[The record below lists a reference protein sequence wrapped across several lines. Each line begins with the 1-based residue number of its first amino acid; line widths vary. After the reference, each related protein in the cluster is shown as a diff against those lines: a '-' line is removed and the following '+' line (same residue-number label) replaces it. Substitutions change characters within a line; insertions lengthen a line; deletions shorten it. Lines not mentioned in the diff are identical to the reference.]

1 MLIFYKSGDKMK
13 YFLDTTGT
21 IPDGVGFKQYGPLHI
36 VWLIIFIATLI
47 IVSRIYKKSD
57 SIKRDKIRKIVAGLI
72 VFDEIW
78 KMFFLTIGGRYEW
91 EYLPLHLCSIN
102 IFIIAYHCFRPN
114 KTMDNFLYLVGIPG
128 AVAALL
134 FPSWVKLP
142 LMNFMHLHSFTIHTL
157 LVLYPC
163 MLTYAGD
170 IKPEVK
176 YLPKCIGLLLAF
188 AVPAIIAN
196 ELLGTNFMFLAEA
209 SAGSPLIIFE
219 NLWGNHLLGYPVLI
233 GLVIIIMYGP
243 VILKRKLKK

>member
-1 MLIFYKSGDKMK
+1 
-13 YFLDTTGT
+13 
-21 IPDGVGFKQYGPLHI
+21 
-36 VWLIIFIATLI
+36 
-47 IVSRIYKKSD
+47 
-57 SIKRDKIRKIVAGLI
+57 
-72 VFDEIW
+72 
-78 KMFFLTIGGRYEW
+78 
-91 EYLPLHLCSIN
+91 
-102 IFIIAYHCFRPN
+102 
-114 KTMDNFLYLVGIPG
+114 
-128 AVAALL
+128 
-134 FPSWVKLP
+134 
-142 LMNFMHLHSFTIHTL
+142 MNFMHLHSFTIHTL

-176 YLPKCIGLLLAF
+176 YLPKCIALLLAF

-196 ELLGTNFMFLAEA
+196 ELVGTNFMFLAKA